1 MQNEVLRTLSNR
13 RSHRA
18 YKAEQLSA
26 EQLETLMTAAISSPS
41 ANNHQ
46 PWHFS
51 VVQDQALL
59 NLINR
64 ESHKTALTLPESSRS
79 PRFAS
84 QDFHVFYHAPTVIF
98 ISSNEKKLLDCGI
111 AVISIALAAESI
123 GLGSVILGLPG
134 LAFQGGA
141 KSELERV
148 LHFPEGYSFSIA
160 IAVGFPDDEKGPP
173 VRDQQKVSIIR

>member
-1 MQNEVLRTLSNR
+1 MQNDVIRTLSKR

-18 YKAEQLSA
+18 YKAEQLTSQ
-26 EQLETLMTAAISSPS
+26 QLEILMTAAISSPS

-51 VVQDQALL
+51 AVQDQALL
-59 NLINR
+59 NLINQ
-64 ESHKTALTLPESSRS
+64 EAHKTALTLPEASRS
-79 PRFAS
+79 PRFAN

-98 ISSNEKKLLDCGI
+98 ISSNEKKELDCGI

-134 LAFQGGA
+134 LAFQGSA
-141 KSELERV
+141 KPELERA
-148 LHFPEGYSFSIA
+148 LQFPKGYSFSIA
-160 IAVGFPDDEKGPP
+160 IAVGYPDDEKEPP
-173 VRDQQKVSIIR
+173 VRDQRKVSIVR